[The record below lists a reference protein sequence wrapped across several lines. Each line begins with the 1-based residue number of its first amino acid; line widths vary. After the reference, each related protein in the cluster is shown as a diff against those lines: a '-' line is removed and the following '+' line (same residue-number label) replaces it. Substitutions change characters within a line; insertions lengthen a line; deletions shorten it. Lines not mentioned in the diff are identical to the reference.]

1 MISSTTLR
9 PFVFTVF
16 LAAVL
21 LGTRTSHAQG
31 NREDARESLVGVSA
45 FSVDATVEG
54 PAHLAASDLLR
65 VGVLIATASERLG
78 EMDLPLAAVSED
90 VPNLHIHLNMM
101 QVQTGLIA
109 FSVELDFFQGVQLAD
124 RRASI
129 DAITW
134 NESVVG
140 LVSHDRVSIIAESVL
155 GLIDQFAD
163 DFLTVN

>member
-1 MISSTTLR
+1 MRSTR
-9 PFVFTVF
+9 
-16 LAAVL
+16 L
-21 LGTRTSHAQG
+21 LPYLFIVCLVVCLGVQTSRAQG
-31 NREDARESLVGVSA
+31 DREGARGSLAGVSA

-54 PAHLAASDLLR
+54 PAHLAESDLLR
-65 VGVLIATASERLG
+65 VGVLIAAASERLR
-78 EMDLPLAAVSED
+78 EMDLPLAAASEEL
-90 VPNLHIHLNMM
+90 PNLHIHLNKM

-109 FSVELDFFQGVQLAD
+109 FSVELDFFQSVRLVD
-124 RRASI
+124 RRVSV

-140 LVSHDRVSIIAESVL
+140 LVSHDRTSIIAESVL